1 MNRVGDEIESSLTFI
16 VLEMDRWHSAVIIPR
31 LALVGLYF
39 KVARMMPVVTEASAA
54 FSEWLLARFRDA

>member
-31 LALVGLYF
+31 LALVGLYLE
-39 KVARMMPVVTEASAA
+39 VARMMPVFTVATVG